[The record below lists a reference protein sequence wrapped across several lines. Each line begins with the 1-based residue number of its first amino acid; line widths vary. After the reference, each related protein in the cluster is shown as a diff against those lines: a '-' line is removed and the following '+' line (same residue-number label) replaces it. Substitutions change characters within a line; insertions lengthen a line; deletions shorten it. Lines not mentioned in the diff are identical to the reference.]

1 MNHGIFTLFKH
12 YINVNH
18 AYKTFIIIFFSK
30 QVSSVLKRMKWIN
43 LIFYYP
49 CIYALNFTCRGNPA
63 LINDVLFVKV
73 AKLIAF
79 AQRRY
84 RGEKF
89 LILIS
94 LIIIK
99 ILNAFL

>member
-1 MNHGIFTLFKH
+1 MNHDKFTLFKH

-18 AYKTFIIIFFSK
+18 AYKTFFFPFSK

-49 CIYALNFTCRGNPA
+49 SIYALNFTCRGNPA

-94 LIIIK
+94 LIIMK